1 MKKKFS
7 EIIYDNHPPT
17 RHIQYKESNSLLVAN
32 QLWQIDFF
40 QPIWND
46 F

>member
-7 EIIYDNHPPT
+7 KIFYENHPPT

-32 QLWQIDFF
+32 QLQIGFF